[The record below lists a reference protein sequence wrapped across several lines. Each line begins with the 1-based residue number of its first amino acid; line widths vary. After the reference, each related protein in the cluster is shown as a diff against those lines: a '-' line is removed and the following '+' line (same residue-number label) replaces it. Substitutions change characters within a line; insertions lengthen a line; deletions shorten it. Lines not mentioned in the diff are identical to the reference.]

1 MTKREFMERY
11 FEKGKFKYK
20 SEAERV
26 LNDILDLFGESLN
39 LDGEVNFIG
48 WGKFYVVDRA
58 AREAKNPKTGEV
70 IKVAPK
76 KVVKFKVGKSLSNL

>member
-11 FEKGKFKYK
+11 FENGNFKYK

-26 LNDILDLFGESLN
+26 LNDILDLFGESLH

-48 WGKFYVVDRA
+48 WGKFHVVERA
-58 AREAKNPKTGEV
+58 AREAKNPKTGET
-70 IKVAPK
+70 INIASK
-76 KVVKFKVGKSLSNL
+76 KVVKFKVGKSLSNI

>member
-20 SEAERV
+20 SEAERA
-26 LNDILDLFGESLN
+26 LNDILDLFGESLR

-58 AREAKNPKTGEV
+58 AREAKNPKTGDV

-76 KVVKFKVGKSLSNL
+76 KVVKFKAGKSLSNL